1 MNKEKFQRVEGTDTE
16 VVANARMLCAELA
29 RHRMTLVERGIECD
43 MLCYAS
49 GKLEMEVERVTR
61 VKL

>member
-1 MNKEKFQRVEGTDTE
+1 MSKEKFQRVEGSDAE
-16 VVANARMLCAELA
+16 IIANARMLCAELA

-43 MLCYAS
+43 LLCWDS
-49 GKLEMEVERVTR
+49 GRVEMSAERVTR